1 MSSGDK
7 AKGADETPVPVKT
20 IAQRLKHVAPI
31 AMPALDDVR
40 ARVADLNA
48 RVDNKLAGVP
58 DERRQPAPAHI
69 AAPAA
74 LQYALLGQG
83 EGVAELRE
91 MFENL
96 LVASMDSDTA
106 SSAHPAFVSMIQQ
119 LTPDEARILKSI
131 NRNEYPY
138 TDLRRSGSFRTT
150 LGIDAEIDGTRQ
162 QQYVSNLER
171 LGILR
176 MVPVDTLTGSGGVLV
191 VTPLGRQFLDTCVCV
206 RAR

>member
-1 MSSGDK
+1 
-7 AKGADETPVPVKT
+7 
-20 IAQRLKHVAPI
+20 
-31 AMPALDDVR
+31 
-40 ARVADLNA
+40 
-48 RVDNKLAGVP
+48 

>member
-1 MSSGDK
+1 MSRGDK
-7 AKGADETPVPVKT
+7 NKGTAETPVPVKS
-20 IAQRLKHVAPI
+20 IVERLRHVAYI
-31 AMPALDDVR
+31 AMPALEDVR

-48 RVDNKLAGVP
+48 CLDSKLARVP
-58 DERRQPAPAHI
+58 EERRQPAPAHI

-83 EGVAELRE
+83 REVAELRE

-96 LVASMDSDTA
+96 LVTSMDSDTA

-119 LTPDEARILKSI
+119 LTPDEARILKTI
-131 NRNEYPY
+131 DRDEYPY
-138 TDLRRSGSFRTT
+138 TDLRRSGSFRTA
-150 LGIDAEIDGTRQ
+150 LGIDVEIGSTRREQ
-162 QQYVSNLER
+162 CVSNLER

-176 MVPVDTLTGSGGVLV
+176 MVPVDSFTGNGGMLV
-191 VTPLGRQFLDTCVCV
+191 VTPLGRQFLDTCVHS